1 MINLLL
7 KLLGTA
13 VALVILTYIVPGITV
28 VSFTTAL
35 IAGAI
40 FGLINITIKPILTI
54 LAFPINI
61 LTLGF
66 FGFIINVFCFWLISF
81 FVSGFMISTINAAI
95 IGSIVLAL
103 MMWVL
108 NLFLD

>member
-7 KLLGTA
+7 KILGTG
-13 VALVILTYIVPGITV
+13 LILIIISYLVPGITV
-28 VSFTTAL
+28 NSFQTAV
-35 IAGAI
+35 IAGII

-61 LTLGF
+61 ITLGF
-66 FGFIINVFCFWLISF
+66 FGFVINVFCFWLMSY
-81 FVSGFMISTINAAI
+81 FVSGFSIGSINAAI
-95 IGSIVLAL
+95 IGSIIMAL
-103 MMWVL
+103 LMWLL

>member
-1 MINLLL
+1 MINLFL

-13 VALVILTYIVPGITV
+13 LVLMIISYFIPGIDV
-28 VSFTTAL
+28 NSFQTAL
-35 IAGAI
+35 IAGII

-66 FGFIINVFCFWLISF
+66 FGFIINVFCFWLLSSF
-81 FVSGFMISTINAAI
+81 VLGFRIYPFSAAI
-95 IGSIVLAL
+95 IGSVVMAL
-103 MMWVL
+103 LMWVL

>member
-1 MINLLL
+1 MINLFL

-13 VALVILTYIVPGITV
+13 LVLMIISYFIPGIDV
-28 VSFTTAL
+28 NSFQTAL
-35 IAGAI
+35 IAGII

-66 FGFIINVFCFWLISF
+66 FGFIINVFCFWLMSY
-81 FVSGFMISTINAAI
+81 FVSGFRIDTISAAI
-95 IGSIVLAL
+95 IGSVVMAL
-103 MMWVL
+103 LMWVL